1 MLEPFPVNRET
12 LEVADYHKL
21 WGACGRYINIFG
33 PPLLSDRVS
42 ETTIPGQQWLTPWL
56 IEAPLNSVELLEA
69 VLKPSQPFKIYKAR
83 HVSPTPPIMV
93 APPKP
98 IRKDE
103 WSETDVYW
111 HEASYKFKVGRQKL
125 KKMLYKEFLKGQG
138 RLMCDREI
146 SFVCLNNTA
155 LETMQK
161 DFMFT
166 YQAVQ
171 LNWISIPWNIGD
183 GTILAHPWAL
193 VLRRQPTPEYS
204 YLDSFYRMLEQR
216 GLSSLAESGFPRSL
230 LKQGTVPLPET
241 LRDWLMGFPGKTAAL
256 PYFAEEDAKA
266 ESPQHQLVLRPRL

>member
-1 MLEPFPVNRET
+1 MLDPFPVNRET

-21 WGACGRYINIFG
+21 WGACNRYISIFE
-33 PPLLSDRVS
+33 PPLLGDRVP
-42 ETTIPGQQWLTPWL
+42 ETTTLGEQGFTPWI
-56 IEAPLNSVELLEA
+56 IEAPLNSIELLEA

-83 HVSPTPPIMV
+83 HVSWPPPIMV

-98 IRKDE
+98 VRKEE
-103 WSETDVYW
+103 WSEIDAFW
-111 HEASYKFKVGRQKL
+111 HEAGYKFKVRLEKRKQW
-125 KKMLYKEFLKGQG
+125 LYKEFLKGQG

-146 SFVCLNNTA
+146 SFVCLNSKA
-155 LETMQK
+155 LETMQE

-171 LNWISIPWNIGD
+171 LNWITIPWNYGD
-183 GTILAHPWAL
+183 GTTLAHPWAL

-204 YLDSFYRMLEQR
+204 YWDSFHRMLEQR

-256 PYFAEEDAKA
+256 PYFTEEDAKA
-266 ESPQHQLVLRPRL
+266 ESSQHQLLLRPKL